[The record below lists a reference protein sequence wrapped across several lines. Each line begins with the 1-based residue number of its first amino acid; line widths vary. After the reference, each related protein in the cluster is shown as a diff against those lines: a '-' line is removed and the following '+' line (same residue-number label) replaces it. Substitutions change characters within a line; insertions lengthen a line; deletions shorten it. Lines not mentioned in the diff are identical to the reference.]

1 MKISEELIRRLNEIS
16 QMRYPNEAC
25 GVLIGNNSNGQ
36 VESIWELENIL
47 ESTHNFQIDSF
58 DYLKVEKWAI
68 ARGKDII
75 GFFHSHPNAAAVP
88 SLKDSQYMLP
98 RLNYIISSVDKTG
111 VRQLKAYRKNSVDED
126 VTEIIYKV
134 G

>member
-75 GFFHSHPNAAAVP
+75 GFFHSHPNDSHKIYQILFTRSTFKPETVRLVP
-88 SLKDSQYMLP
+88 QNRSPSGFLSCHSIL
-98 RLNYIISSVDKTG
+98 
-111 VRQLKAYRKNSVDED
+111 
-126 VTEIIYKV
+126 
-134 G
+134 